1 MTKGAVSTRTATLV
15 EVSRTLCRKV
25 SSMRFQQPVSHVYN
39 PLEYAR
45 VPHEIYLRRC
55 GEGTIQYLFVGMNP
69 GPFGMAQT
77 GVPFGDVSM
86 VRDFLRIEGEVGRP
100 AREHPKRPI
109 FGFDCPRSEVSGTRM
124 WGFIRER
131 FVTADAFFRSAFV
144 HNYCPL
150 CFMEA
155 SGKNRTPDQL
165 PREEREPLYEACD
178 ATLRSVVQLLGAK
191 CVIAVGGFAEK
202 RAREACAEMSGVRI
216 VTVLHPSPANP
227 KANRGWSQEVDR
239 ALQDAGI
246 LLAQK

>member
-1 MTKGAVSTRTATLV
+1 MVKGVSVTRLHALV
-15 EVSRTLCRKV
+15 DVSRVLSDKV
-25 SSMRFQQPVSHVYN
+25 GAMRFKAPVSHVYN

-45 VPHEIYLRRC
+45 APHEMYLKRC
-55 GEGTIQYLFVGMNP
+55 GAGTKQYLFVGMNP

-77 GVPFGDVSM
+77 GVPFGDVAM
-86 VRDFLRIEGEVGRP
+86 VRDFLCIEAKVGRP

-109 FGFDCPRSEVSGTRM
+109 LGFGCQRSEVSGTRV
-124 WGFIRER
+124 WGFVRDR
-131 FVTADAFFRSAFV
+131 FGTAETFFRDAFV
-144 HNYCPL
+144 YNYCPL

-178 ATLRSVVQLLGAK
+178 AALCSVVQVLRAK

-202 RAREACAEMSGVRI
+202 RARQACADMPGVRI

-227 KANRGWSQEVDR
+227 RANRGWSKEVEQ
-239 ALQDAGI
+239 ALAAAGI
-246 LLAQK
+246 PFAQT